1 MKTENKL
8 KLAGILLGTTL
19 ITATAAVAGAT
30 DGKCGTGSCGD
41 KKAATGKVMEK
52 AKDAKCGAGSCGD
65 KNITKKVMDKDKKMK
80 AASKSTDAKCGAGK
94 CG

>member
-19 ITATAAVAGAT
+19 ITATAAVAGGG
-30 DGKCGTGSCGD
+30 DG
-41 KKAATGKVMEK
+41 
-52 AKDAKCGAGSCGD
+52 KCGAGSCGD
-65 KNITKKVMDKDKKMK
+65 KKGKAEKMLKKDKDGKCGAGSCGDKSASKEMSDKAKKMK
-80 AASKSTDAKCGAGK
+80 NASKSTDAKCGAGK

>member
-1 MKTENKL
+1 MKTESKL

-30 DGKCGTGSCGD
+30 DGKCGAGSCGD
-41 KKAATGKVMEK
+41 KKKKSEKMMKKGK
-52 AKDAKCGAGSCGD
+52 DGKCGAGSCGD
-65 KNITKKVMDKDKKMK
+65 KAKAMTDKDKKLK
-80 AASKSTDAKCGAGK
+80 QASKSSEAKCGTGK

>member
-19 ITATAAVAGAT
+19 ITATAAVAGGV
-30 DGKCGTGSCGD
+30 DG
-41 KKAATGKVMEK
+41 
-52 AKDAKCGAGSCGD
+52 KCGAGSCGD
-65 KNITKKVMDKDKKMK
+65 KKAKSEKMMKKAKDGKCGAGSCGDKSMSKKMDDKSKKMK
-80 AASKSTDAKCGAGK
+80 SASKSADSKCGAGK